1 VPCPGNSNNNDQQAV
16 TWKRRWVLEKK
27 TAVQFAVLCGV
38 PFVMV
43 LGNSMLIPVF
53 PQMEKAMGLTQFQ
66 VGLIVTFFSVPAG
79 ILIPLAG
86 FLSDQYGRKPIMVPA
101 LFIYGAGG
109 LISGLAA
116 ITLENPYPLLLA
128 GRVVQGMGA
137 GGTYQLAMA
146 LTGDIFQTSE
156 RTKALG
162 LLEAFN
168 GLGKVVSPILGSL
181 IALISWYAPFF
192 AYSLITFP
200 IAVGVWLL
208 VKEKNEELE
217 KQSFQE
223 YWENLKAVF
232 SEKAKVLLS
241 SYFVGMASLF
251 ILFGVLS
258 YISDFLESSHNLF
271 GLKKGFVIAIPV
283 FSMATTSYLSGAYLA
298 DRKALWKWVVVGGML
313 LSTVALVLLPL
324 FSELIPTMITL
335 FFLGISIGIVL
346 PPINTLITGA
356 ASAKRRGI
364 VTCLYGTVRFFG
376 VAIGPPTFGLAIQYG
391 RWAMFLGAAAV
402 SAVALVIALLFVTPP
417 QSEE

>member
-1 VPCPGNSNNNDQQAV
+1 ME
-16 TWKRRWVLEKK
+16 KR

-53 PQMEKAMGLTQFQ
+53 PQMEKAMNLTQFQ

-79 ILIPLAG
+79 LLIPLAG

-101 LFIYGAGG
+101 LFVYGAGG

-116 ITLENPYPLLLA
+116 VMLENPYPVLLA
-128 GRVVQGMGA
+128 GRVVQGLGA

-146 LTGDIFQTSE
+146 LTGDIFQSSE

-192 AYSLITFP
+192 AYSIITFP

-208 VKEKNEELE
+208 VKEKNQELE
-217 KQSFQE
+217 KQAFRD
-223 YWENLKAVF
+223 YWHNLKAIF
-232 SEKAKVLLS
+232 AEKAKLLLS
-241 SYFVGMASLF
+241 SYFVGMAALF

-258 YISDFLESSHNLF
+258 YISDFLEASHNLF
-271 GLKKGFVIAIPV
+271 GLKKGLVIAIPV
-283 FSMATTSYLSGAYLA
+283 FSMAATSYLSGAYLA
-298 DRKALWKWVVVGGML
+298 DRKNLWKWVVVGGMV
-313 LSTVALVLLPL
+313 LSTAALAMLAMVTALV
-324 FSELIPTMITL
+324 PTMIIL

-356 ASAKRRGI
+356 TSAKRRGI

-376 VAIGPPTFGLAIQYG
+376 VAIGPPTFGLVIQYG
-391 RWAMFLGAAAV
+391 RWVMFLGAAAV
-402 SAVALVIALLFVTPP
+402 SALAVLIAVLFVTP
-417 QSEE
+417 SGNKE

>member
-1 VPCPGNSNNNDQQAV
+1 V
-16 TWKRRWVLEKK
+16 EKK

-53 PQMEKAMGLTQFQ
+53 PQMQKAMNLTQFQ

-79 ILIPLAG
+79 LLIPFAG
-86 FLSDQYGRKPIMVPA
+86 FLSDQYGRKVIMVPA
-101 LFIYGAGG
+101 LFVYGAGG

-116 ITLENPYPLLLA
+116 VMLERPFPLLLA
-128 GRVVQGMGA
+128 GRVVQGLGA

-146 LTGDIFQTSE
+146 LTGDIFQSSE

-192 AYSLITFP
+192 AYSIATFP
-200 IAVGVWLL
+200 LAAAIWLL
-208 VKEKNEELE
+208 VQEKKQELQ
-217 KQSFQE
+217 KQEFRD
-223 YWENLKAVF
+223 YWCNLKAVF
-232 SEKAKVLLS
+232 REKYKVLLS
-241 SYFVGMASLF
+241 CYAVGMTALF

-258 YISDFLESSHNLF
+258 YISDVLESSHNLY

-283 FSMATTSYLSGAYLA
+283 FSMAATSYLSGAYLA
-298 DRKALWKWVVVGGML
+298 RRKNLWKWAVVGGML
-313 LSTVALVLLPL
+313 LCSVCLALMPL
-324 FSELIPTMITL
+324 FSALVPTMAVL
-335 FFLGISIGIVL
+335 FFLGLSIGVVL

-356 ASAKRRGI
+356 TGAERRGI

-376 VAIGPPTFGLAIQYG
+376 VAIGPPTFGIAVQFG

-402 SAVALVIALLFVTPP
+402 STIALLIALLFITPP
-417 QSEE
+417 AHQE